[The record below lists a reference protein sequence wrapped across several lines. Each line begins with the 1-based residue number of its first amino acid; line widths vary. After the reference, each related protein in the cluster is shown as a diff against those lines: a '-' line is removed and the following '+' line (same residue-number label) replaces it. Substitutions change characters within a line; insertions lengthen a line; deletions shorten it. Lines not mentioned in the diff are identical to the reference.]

1 MLYPSCGVMT
11 PLRLLSYCKR
21 AGDTARGRKVIV
33 VDLLVVSEPEVLLIK
48 KEKVSTYG
56 FFPSFVFR
64 NSFCQVMKGE
74 GERWT

>member
-1 MLYPSCGVMT
+1 MLYHSCGVMT
-11 PLRLLSYCKR
+11 PLRLLSDCKR
-21 AGDTARGRKVIV
+21 AGDTARGREVIV

-48 KEKVSTYG
+48 KVSTYR

-64 NSFCQVMKGE
+64 NSFCHVMKGE